1 MSDKLLSPQQSQDQ
15 STNNLPKNERIYGPS
30 FDLTNSIDKQ
40 LSQILLSNLQ
50 ESYNFDFD
58 IDTEECSQMHRRL

>member
-1 MSDKLLSPQQSQDQ
+1 V
-15 STNNLPKNERIYGPS
+15 PS
-30 FDLTNSIDKQ
+30 FDLTNLIDKQ

-58 IDTEECSQMHRRL
+58 IDTEECSQMHRKLKELS